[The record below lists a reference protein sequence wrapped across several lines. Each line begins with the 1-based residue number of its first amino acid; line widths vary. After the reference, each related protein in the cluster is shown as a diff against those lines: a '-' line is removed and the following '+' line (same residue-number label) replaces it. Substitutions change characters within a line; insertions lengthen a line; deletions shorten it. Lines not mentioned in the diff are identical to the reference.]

1 MPVTS
6 EHDIRLVDLAAERAR
21 FGTQLEQAVSRV
33 LASGQYILGPEVE
46 AFERD
51 FAALCG
57 TAHGVGVA
65 SGTDAL
71 ILGLRALGVE
81 PGDHVV
87 TSPFTFFASAASIVL
102 AGARPLLADVD
113 PETGLLDPAAAA
125 AAVDEKTTCIMPVHL
140 YGQMADM
147 TALAA
152 LAGKKGVTLLE
163 DGAQAHGATRDGAGC
178 GKLGD
183 AGTFSFY
190 PTKNLGAAGEGG
202 MVVTD
207 DDGVAER
214 MRQLR
219 DGGSPSK
226 YVHARIG
233 TNSRLQ
239 AIQGAILGA
248 KLPHLAGWNRRRA
261 EHAARYAA
269 ALAGSETVVP
279 LRLDPRSVHAWHQ
292 YTVRI
297 RGSMA
302 RDEVHRGLAEQRIF
316 AGIHYPQ
323 PVHAQEAARPWGYR
337 LGDFPAAERLA
348 REVLCLPIHPFLSDE
363 DVDRVAATVLALAGD

>member
-1 MPVTS
+1 MPVTT
-6 EHDIRLVDLAAERAR
+6 ETDIHLVNLAAERAQV
-21 FGTQLEQAVSRV
+21 GPELEQAVSRV
-33 LASGQYILGPEVE
+33 LASGRYILGPEVE
-46 AFERD
+46 GLERD

-57 TAHGVGVA
+57 VAHGIGVA

-81 PGDHVV
+81 PGDRVV

-113 PETGLLDPAAAA
+113 PETGLLDPAATAA
-125 AAVDEKTTCIMPVHL
+125 AIDDKTTCILPVHL

-147 TALAA
+147 EAFAA
-152 LAGKKGVTLLE
+152 LAEKKGLTVLE
-163 DGAQAHGATRDGAGC
+163 DGAQAHGATRN
-178 GKLGD
+178 GKATGVLGD

-202 MVVTD
+202 LVVTD
-207 DDGVAER
+207 DDGIAER

-233 TNSRLQ
+233 TASRLQ
-239 AIQGAILGA
+239 AIQGAVLNA
-248 KLPHLAGWNRRRA
+248 KLPHLAEWNARRA
-261 EHAARYAA
+261 ANAARYTA
-269 ALAGSETVVP
+269 ALASSETVVP
-279 LRLDPRSVHAWHQ
+279 LRLDPGSVHAWHQ

-297 RGSMA
+297 RGERS
-302 RDEVHRGLAEQRIF
+302 RDEFQAALAERRIF
-316 AGIHYPQ
+316 AGVHYPQ
-323 PVHAQEAARPWGYR
+323 PVHAQEAAAPWGYR
-337 LGDFPAAERLA
+337 MGDFPAAEQLA
-348 REVLCLPIHPFLSDE
+348 REVLCLPVHPFLTGA
-363 DVDRVAATVLALAGD
+363 DVDRVIEAVLELA